1 EAGLTEFIKE
11 DVKWGDL
18 KKSLSIKEVGGKK
31 VVVDE
36 NGQAVPGI
44 EIEPASTSFKVEV

>member
-36 NGQAVPGI
+36 NGQAVPGV
-44 EIEPASTSFKVEV
+44 EIAPASINFNVEV